1 MYSFGKNRNIT
12 NFVNVWILED
22 PVQDPKRSILAIFLW
37 EPFFSDETANYVA
50 IKTDKCRIR
59 NITQQTTYIGHWIKL
74 KSNYRIH
81 KGTANK
87 HGLTYTDCAVRS
99 PILFY
104 PKLVAL
110 DRFSLCG
117 EKKWTVI
124 GTYETILGKAKIA
137 LRKIVLVWL
146 IYAWAMHGFEPWFLT
161 SQKRECLFQL
171 DQVVFWTIA
180 KVFVTAVRVKW
191 PLSKYI

>member
-1 MYSFGKNRNIT
+1 MFGYLKTPYKTQSGSFSLY
-12 NFVNVWILED
+12 FYESL
-22 PVQDPKRSILAIFLW
+22 
-37 EPFFSDETANYVA
+37 FFPDETANYVP

-59 NITQQTTYIGHWIKL
+59 NITQQTTYIGHWIKR

-99 PILFY
+99 TILFY

-180 KVFVTAVRVKW
+180 KAFVTAVRVKW